1 MGYNTDWNGSL
12 KTSRPFTRLELNAW
26 NEMANERH
34 DSKHNY
40 GSPYREFPSIW
51 CDFNIRNNKNYEN
64 VKGGTFFGSD
74 YGVFEWNE
82 SEKTYEG
89 IGWIKHFIKFLIEC
103 SKENPI
109 YAEGIMY
116 WQGDDSEDTGYV
128 SVDKNRIRT
137 FEGTIEYH
145 EVACEYILQPTDV

>member
-12 KTSRPFTRLELNAW
+12 KTSRPFTKIELDTW
-26 NEMANERH
+26 NEMAEERH
-34 DSKHNY
+34 DSRHDY

-51 CDFNIRNNKNYEN
+51 CNFNIRN
-64 VKGGTFFGSD
+64 TSD
-74 YGVFEWNE
+74 GGVFEWNE

-103 SKENPI
+103 SKDSPI

-116 WQGDDSEDTGYV
+116 WQGDDSEDNGYI

-137 FEGTIEYH
+137 FEGTIEYQ
-145 EVACEYILQPTDV
+145 EVSCEYILQPINVTGGFDENGDLV